1 MEFRSRPAGGMSP
14 GTDAASLRVI
24 TTAVLVGLVASG
36 VALASG
42 LGLLTGGGGAQRP
55 VGGPGQAAALK
66 LLRAAAQACRSL
78 PYQGVE
84 VAWWGPGS
92 QAGGDTS
99 VVQVWHQPGGQA
111 LAQDSGAQAPAQDSG
126 ARALTQDS
134 GAQALTRAPVALL
147 AGRGQHHQPASSLGS
162 GGPNLDEAG
171 VLGMNTQLVSLL
183 AANYVVTVAG
193 RGQVAGRPARIVTV
207 RRPGGGVAAWLW
219 LDSATSLPL
228 RKEMF
233 DARTRLISSVTFA
246 EVNIGRGAVSG
257 QPVPTARAWRTTL
270 APGQLARLRASGW
283 PLPGPLPADL
293 TLIGAKESTT
303 PAGPVVDLDYSDGLS
318 VVSIFVQ
325 RGYLPA
331 RLRGWSQVA
340 LAGHKVYAND
350 PDELCFAWSARG
362 FVYTLIAAAPQQ
374 TVGQVVVAL
383 PHDDDSGWLAQLRHG
398 LHRLLSWVGP

>member
-1 MEFRSRPAGGMSP
+1 MSP
-14 GTDAASLRVI
+14 GTDPAALRVI
-24 TTAVLVGLVASG
+24 TAAVLVSLVASG

-42 LGLLTGGGGAQRP
+42 LGLLTGGAGAQRP
-55 VGGPGQAAALK
+55 VAGPAQAAALK

-84 VAWWGPGS
+84 VAWWGRGS

-99 VVQVWHQPGGQA
+99 VIQVWHQPGGQA
-111 LAQDSGAQAPAQDSG
+111 LTQDPGAQELTQAPA
-126 ARALTQDS
+126 
-134 GAQALTRAPVALL
+134 ALL
-147 AGRGQHHQPASSLGS
+147 TGRGQRRQPVSSPGS

-171 VLGMNTQLVSLL
+171 VLGMSTQLVSLL

-207 RRPGGGVAAWLW
+207 RHPGGGVAAWFW

-233 DARTRLISSVTFA
+233 DARARLISSVTFA
-246 EVNIGRGAVSG
+246 EVNIGRGAVSRE
-257 QPVPTARAWRTTL
+257 PVPTARAWRTTL

-293 TLIGAKESTT
+293 TLIGAKESST

-383 PHDDDSGWLAQLRHG
+383 PHDDDPGWLAQLRHG
-398 LHRLLSWVGP
+398 LHQLVSWVGP

>member
-1 MEFRSRPAGGMSP
+1 MEFRSCPAGSLSP
-14 GTDAASLRVI
+14 GTDPAALRVI

-42 LGLLTGGGGAQRP
+42 LGLLAGGGGPPRP
-55 VGGPGQAAALK
+55 LAGQAIGHGQAAGLR
-66 LLRAAAQACRSL
+66 LLREAAQACRSL
-78 PYQGVE
+78 RYQGVE
-84 VAWWGPGS
+84 VAWWGPES
-92 QAGGDTS
+92 QTGGDTS

-111 LAQDSGAQAPAQDSG
+111 LTQDPRAQV
-126 ARALTQDS
+126 LTQTP
-134 GAQALTRAPVALL
+134 AALL
-147 AGRGQHHQPASSLGS
+147 RGRDQRHQPVSPLGS
-162 GGPNLDEAG
+162 SGPDLDEAG
-171 VLGMNTQLVSLL
+171 VLGMSTRLVSLL
-183 AANYVVTVAG
+183 AANYVVAVAG

-207 RRPGGGVAAWLW
+207 RRPGGGVAAWFW

-233 DARTRLISSVTFA
+233 DARARLISSVTFA
-246 EVNIGRGAVSG
+246 EVDIGRAAAGG
-257 QPVPTARAWRTTL
+257 GPVPTARAWHTTL
-270 APGQLARLRASGW
+270 APGQLALLRARGW
-283 PLPGPLPADL
+283 PLPGPLPGDL

-325 RGYLPA
+325 RGYLPD

-350 PDELCFAWSARG
+350 PGGLCFAWSARG
-362 FVYTLIAAAPQQ
+362 FVYTLIAAAPRQ

-383 PHDDDSGWLAQLRHG
+383 PHDDDPGWLAQLRHG
-398 LHRLLSWVGP
+398 LHRMLSWVRP

>member
-1 MEFRSRPAGGMSP
+1 MEFRSCPAGSMSP
-14 GTDAASLRVI
+14 GTDAAALRVI

-42 LGLLTGGGGAQRP
+42 LGLLTGGAGAQRP
-55 VGGPGQAAALK
+55 VVGPAQAAGLK
-66 LLRAAAQACRSL
+66 LLRSAAQACRSL

-84 VAWWGPGS
+84 VAWWGRGS

-99 VVQVWHQPGGQA
+99 VVQVWHRPGGQA
-111 LAQDSGAQAPAQDSG
+111 L
-126 ARALTQDS
+126 TQDP
-134 GAQALTRAPVALL
+134 GAQALTQDPRAQALTQAPAASL
-147 AGRGQHHQPASSLGS
+147 AGRGQHHQPVSPLGS
-162 GGPNLDEAG
+162 GGPGPDEAG
-171 VLGMNTQLVSLL
+171 VLGMSTQLVSLL
-183 AANYVVTVAG
+183 AANYEVTVAG
-193 RGQVAGRPARIVTV
+193 RGQVAGRPTRIVTV
-207 RRPGGGVAAWLW
+207 RRPGGGVAAWFW

-233 DARTRLISSVTFA
+233 DARARPISSVTFA
-246 EVNIGRGAVSG
+246 EVSIGRGAAG
-257 QPVPTARAWRTTL
+257 GEPVPTARAWRITL

-293 TLIGAKESTT
+293 TLIGAKETTT

-331 RLRGWSQVA
+331 RLRGWSRVA

-350 PDELCFAWSARG
+350 PDELCFTWAARG
-362 FVYTLIAAAPQQ
+362 YVYTLIAAAPQQ

-383 PHDDDSGWLAQLRHG
+383 PHDDDPGWLAQLKHG
-398 LHRLLSWVGP
+398 LHRLLSWAGP